1 MAKDFK
7 LPVSI
12 DHLQKFADD
21 TVSIDEFLSVFFG
34 DDQNNANMRQGL
46 ASYFYDNGGS
56 PEVREFDIVDA
67 KFDTNDLTGS
77 FKCIF
82 TVYYFFTCSDIKND
96 KRENITWKFKIDDT
110 NLTIAFVGEEPW
122 VWDGD

>member
-7 LPVSI
+7 L
-12 DHLQKFADD
+12 
-21 TVSIDEFLSVFFG
+21 TVSTDRLEKLADGTLPIAEFLSVFLG

-67 KFDTNDLTGS
+67 KFSTRDLTGS

-82 TVYYFFTCSDIKND
+82 TVYYFFTCSDVKND
-96 KRENITWKFKIDDT
+96 KRENITWKFKIDET
-110 NLTIAFVGEEPW
+110 APTVAFAGEEPW
-122 VWDGD
+122 VWDAD

>member
-1 MAKDFK
+1 MAKDFN

-12 DHLQKFADD
+12 GRLEKLVNGTLPIAD
-21 TVSIDEFLSVFFG
+21 FLSIFFG

-67 KFDTNDLTGS
+67 KFNADNLTGS
-77 FKCIF
+77 FKCAF

-96 KRENITWKFKIDDT
+96 KRENITWKFKIDET
-110 NLTIAFVGEEPW
+110 GLTIAFVGEEPW
-122 VWDGD
+122 VWDAD

>member
-1 MAKDFK
+1 MAKDFN

-12 DHLQKFADD
+12 GRLEKLIDGTL
-21 TVSIDEFLSVFFG
+21 SIAEFLYVFFG
-34 DDQNNANMRQGL
+34 DDKNNASMRQGL

-67 KFDTNDLTGS
+67 KFNVNALTGS

-96 KRENITWKFKIDDT
+96 KRENITWKFKIGETDK
-110 NLTIAFVGEEPW
+110 TIAFVGEEPW
-122 VWDGD
+122 VWDAD

>member
-7 LPVSI
+7 L
-12 DHLQKFADD
+12 
-21 TVSIDEFLSVFFG
+21 TVSTDRLEKLADGTLPIAEFLYVFFG
-34 DDQNNANMRQGL
+34 DDKNNANMRQGL

-56 PEVREFDIVDA
+56 PEVREFDLVEA
-67 KFDTNDLTGS
+67 KFNSHDLTGS

-96 KRENITWKFKIDDT
+96 KRENITWKFKIDGAD
-110 NLTIAFVGEEPW
+110 LTIAFVGEEPW
-122 VWDGD
+122 VWDAD

>member
-7 LPVSI
+7 LTVST
-12 DHLQKFADD
+12 DHLEKLTDGRLPIAD
-21 TVSIDEFLSVFFG
+21 FLSAFLG
-34 DDQNNANMRQGL
+34 DDQNNASMRQGL

-67 KFDTNDLTGS
+67 KFNINELTGS

-96 KRENITWKFKIDDT
+96 KRENITWKFKIDET